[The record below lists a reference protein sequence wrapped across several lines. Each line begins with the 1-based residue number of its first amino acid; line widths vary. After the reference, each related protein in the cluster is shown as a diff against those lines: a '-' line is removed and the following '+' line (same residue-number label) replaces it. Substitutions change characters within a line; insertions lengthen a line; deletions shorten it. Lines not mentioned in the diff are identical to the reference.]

1 MIPKI
6 NTSYYG
12 DNAKT
17 FYGKVINVNDPLQL
31 GRVQVRIHGIHTENE
46 IDIPTKALP
55 WALTILPTTEAGV
68 SGIGLNPGLKPFSTV
83 YGIFADGDNAQEPI
97 VLGSV
102 PNYQRDDLL
111 RDTKFNFDI
120 TLPSPHDFRIPVN
133 KPSFFEDPDKLLKG
147 TTNLEKAWFWFRST
161 TGGQYSQIAT
171 AGILGNLWI
180 ESYATINDNDLN
192 PAQEQVGGGP
202 GFGVA
207 QWEGSRKNELVER
220 SKSIPFDTMYA
231 QLSFITFELDTKS
244 WLGKN
249 LLVRAKTVDEA
260 SDVFMLKYERPKD
273 KSLSKKKVR
282 RNAAR
287 DILTALSKGN

>member
-1 MIPKI
+1 MPTV
-6 NTSYYG
+6 NTRYYG
-12 DNAKT
+12 NNFKS
-17 FYGKVINVNDPLQL
+17 FYGRVVNVNDPLQL
-31 GRVQVRIHGIHTENE
+31 GRVQVRIFGIHTENE
-46 IDIPTKALP
+46 TDVPVKGLP
-55 WALTILPTTEAGV
+55 WASTVIPTTEAGV

-97 VLGSV
+97 ILGSI

-111 RDTKFNFDI
+111 RDTKFNFDV

-133 KPSFFEDPDKLLKG
+133 KPSFFEGPDKLLKG
-147 TTNLEKAWFWFRST
+147 TTNLEKAWFWFRTT

-202 GFGVA
+202 GFGIA

-260 SDVFMLKYERPKD
+260 SDIFMLKYERPKD